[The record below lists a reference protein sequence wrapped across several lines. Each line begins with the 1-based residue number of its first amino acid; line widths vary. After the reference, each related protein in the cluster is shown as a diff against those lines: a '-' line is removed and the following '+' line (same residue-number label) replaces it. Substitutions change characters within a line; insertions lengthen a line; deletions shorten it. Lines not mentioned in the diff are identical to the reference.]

1 MKMKTA
7 LTIAGS
13 DCSGGAG
20 IQADLKTMTM
30 NGVYAMSAITAL
42 TAQNTTGVRAIQES
56 TPDFLRQQIDAV
68 FEDIRPDAVKIGM
81 VASGELIRVIAEAL
95 KHHGAKNVVVDPVMV
110 ATSGSRLMQADALAA
125 LKELSTVRCFV
136 DNFNRPHY
144 LLKFPGQLYVQTW
157 HGDRGFKKMMYDMDD
172 GVKYPDYLQMDL
184 GVSGSAFGTKN
195 YRTAF
200 RYGGEVMQ
208 LGMPRNDALVK
219 PDPAR
224 IEEIRAAL
232 GIEPGVGVMLY
243 APTFRDA
250 TSGHA
255 QKAGFDIERALTLL
269 ENSTGRRWI
278 CLTRAHDQNRAIEA
292 EHADAI
298 RDVTKYPEMSEL
310 LLTADLLI
318 TDYSSSVGDY
328 ALLNRPMIM
337 YQPDL
342 DAFISSDREMYF
354 DIRTCPYV
362 RVESEAAL
370 YSMLARFDEIP
381 LRGEAVLKFYGA
393 TESGESAKAVAKW
406 ISDRIPE

>member
-1 MKMKTA
+1 
-7 LTIAGS
+7 
-13 DCSGGAG
+13 
-20 IQADLKTMTM
+20 M
-30 NGVYAMSAITAL
+30 NL
-42 TAQNTTGVRAIQES
+42 RAIKKNPFVYKALLAARS
-56 TPDFLRQQIDAV
+56 VSGRAWMRLCSRVYGVAPKRV
-68 FEDIRPDAVKIGM
+68 FFSSFAGKAYSDSPRFISEALHEMRPDIEIVWQLPEGASAPEYVRVVK
-81 VASGELIRVIAEAL
+81 S
-95 KHHGAKNVVVDPVMV
+95 H
-110 ATSGSRLMQADALAA
+110 SLAA

-157 HGDRGFKKMMYDMDD
+157 HGDRGFKKMLYDMED